1 MQTVRDPQV
10 RKLLGL
16 VSPRVGVVRKLERV
30 SRGVDE
36 PSPPVLYRALL
47 SNFDFRKT
55 EIEER
60 TTAGKGMTE
69 EDAMASA
76 IGEAIE
82 RYCAY
87 HPPFETIRRAP
98 LAELDVPYITPAE
111 CVLFSAS
118 QYARK
123 DFMYPSWT
131 MEKSIGW
138 QRARELPSGGDVYI
152 PAFLTYLNYYGPTG
166 EDNFCAS
173 TSNGLAA
180 GPDLPSA
187 VLSGLCELAE
197 RDGFLVHWMNRL
209 PAPEVEFEGGIAAE
223 IRDHYRAFG
232 VATRVFNVTTNL
244 PMYSMLGISL
254 SDNERSPSTLVG
266 LGCGLDPRVAVN
278 RALFEICQMRPGEAA
293 RFAKEDSSALRAYS
307 DIKTMRDHS
316 AFFMR
321 REHRA
326 ELAFLLEN
334 GRRQQLENLPSH
346 ASGNLEADLETAV
359 NGLVRAG
366 SRVAYADLTTDDIE
380 PFGVRVVRTVA
391 SGLQPIHFGYG
402 EERLGGQRL
411 FEMPR
416 VLNYTTAATTE
427 ADLNPCPH
435 PLA

>member
-1 MQTVRDPQV
+1 MQAVRNPQV
-10 RKLLGL
+10 RKLLDL

-30 SRGVDE
+30 PRGVDE
-36 PSPPVLYRALL
+36 PNPPVLYRALL
-47 SNFDFRKT
+47 SNFDFKKV

-60 TTAGKGMTE
+60 ATAGKGMTE
-69 EDAMASA
+69 EEAMASA
-76 IGEAIE
+76 IGEALE

-87 HPPFETIRRAP
+87 HPPFESIRRAP
-98 LAELDVPYITPAE
+98 LAELDTPSITPAE
-111 CVLFSAS
+111 CVLFSAN

-123 DFMYPSWT
+123 HVIYPRWT
-131 MEKSIGW
+131 AERSIGW
-138 QRARELPSGGDVYI
+138 QRARELPGGGDVYI
-152 PAFLTYLNYYGPTG
+152 PAFLTYLNYYGPAG
-166 EDNFCAS
+166 EDNFCTS

-197 RDGFLVHWMNRL
+197 RDGFLVYWMNRL

-232 VATRVFNVTTNL
+232 AVTHVFNVTTNL
-244 PMYSMLGISL
+244 PMYSMLAILL
-254 SDNERSPSTLVG
+254 SDDPRSPSALVG
-266 LGCGLDPRVAVN
+266 LGCSLDPRVAMN

-293 RFAKEDSSALRAYS
+293 RFAREDPSALRAYS

-316 AFFMR
+316 AFFMCP
-321 REHRA
+321 EHRA
-326 ELAFLLEN
+326 ELAFLLES
-334 GRRQQLENLPSH
+334 GRRQQLKNLPSH
-346 ASGNLEADLETAV
+346 TSGNLETDVGTAV

-366 SRVAYADLTTDDIE
+366 LRVAYADITTEDIE
-380 PFGVRVVRTVA
+380 PFGVRVVRTIA
-391 SGLQPIHFGYG
+391 TGLQPIHFGCG

-416 VLNYTTAATTE
+416 LLNYAAAATTE